1 MSSDGFRATLRVTG
15 AGRLA
20 DFRERV
26 RSIMVRDIDA
36 EHYTERHR
44 EGLLEY
50 RFELK
55 TGLPFPAFAA
65 ASQEFPELRV
75 EAEWVNP
82 ARGVRGRAL
91 IENGRLIESTSEP
104 LGKVDLAYDVALSI
118 EDGELLL
125 AMACR
130 EDAGALLGYAASAE
144 QHGYFLYSDGRLR
157 IADGAGEH
165 WADGGPID
173 PRTLIA
179 LEDIAFAFADEW
191 LWYDQSNGDQADLE
205 RAHYADYGYP
215 VRGANIRSQA
225 IARLR
230 RTGEDTPEGLRL
242 TTLDDAGRRARAALL
257 EAWRAV
263 GSRKGT
269 R

>member
-1 MSSDGFRATLRVTG
+1 MSEGFRATLRVTG

-36 EHYTERHR
+36 EHYAERHR
-44 EGLLEY
+44 EGVLEY
-50 RFELK
+50 RFEPSK
-55 TGLPFPAFAA
+55 GLPFPAFAA

-75 EAEWVNP
+75 EAEWVDP
-82 ARGVRGRAL
+82 ARGVRGRAV
-91 IENGRLIESTSEP
+91 IENGRLIESASEP
-104 LGKVDLAYDVALSI
+104 LGKVDLAYDVTLSA

-125 AMACR
+125 AIACR
-130 EDAGALLGYAASAE
+130 EEGGALLGYAASAAR
-144 QHGYFLYSDGRLR
+144 HGYFRYAGGRLR
-157 IADGAGEH
+157 VADGAGEN
-165 WADGGPID
+165 WADGAPID

-179 LEDIAFAFADEW
+179 LEDIAFTFADEW
-191 LWYDQSNGDQADLE
+191 LWYDQSSADEAELE

-225 IARLR
+225 LARLR
-230 RTGEDTPEGLRL
+230 RAGEDTPEGLRL
-242 TTLDDAGRRARAALL
+242 TTLDETGKRARAALL
-257 EAWRAV
+257 EAWRAEA
-263 GSRKGT
+263 SRKGA